1 MFVTKHEVIENIE
14 QVKKELQQMKYKKT
28 LKYSKPLLDMLN
40 KFHIALQN
48 DSKDTA
54 EIIEKYNNWYKE
66 LELNKQLDRLNIYEK
81 MQEFK

>member
-1 MFVTKHEVIENIE
+1 MFVTKQEVLQNIE
-14 QVKKELQQMKYKKT
+14 QTKKELQQMKYKKT

-48 DSKDTA
+48 DTKNTT
-54 EIIEKYNNWYKE
+54 EIIEKYNSWYKE